1 MHFPRP
7 SLSLADGADAVP
19 EARRDARLCDIVDDG
34 ILLMRV
40 AGTLSAL
47 EFLKSRGVAGH
58 VIARVLLDPGRRRRN
73 PALAL
78 A

>member
-7 SLSLADGADAVP
+7 HLSTDGAAAAP
-19 EARRDARLCDIVDDG
+19 EARRDARLRDLVDDG
-34 ILLMRV
+34 LLLMSV

-58 VIARVLLDPGRRRRN
+58 VITRVLLDPGRRRRN
-73 PALAL
+73 PAPAP

>member
-7 SLSLADGADAVP
+7 SLSLANGADAAH

-47 EFLKSRGVAGH
+47 EFLKSRGVTGH
-58 VIARVLLDPGRRRRN
+58 VIARVLLDPGRRRRT

>member
-1 MHFPRP
+1 MHSPPP
-7 SLSLADGADAVP
+7 SLSLADGADAAP